1 MDTQEM
7 LEEALI
13 HFGADDII
21 TKMLSQK
28 RDKEIVEEQK
38 IIFRSYKEDMQ
49 WESIGIIQSGNM
61 QMHLNVQKYLEIY
74 L

>member
-49 WESIGIIQSGNM
+49 WESIGIIQPGNM